1 MYNILLSILLVVGQP
16 QRNTFTFSLTNAHNR
31 KRGVSLALYMFH
43 LLFCTFSQQ
52 VIVKTVTGRHHVP
65 TSAIYV
71 FLGETQVELLRNKEI
86 EEAVSHNNCFVPNMK
101 CSFKT
106 QKLCCVGI
114 TNLGTIKYAH
124 FCCKKPKV

>member
-1 MYNILLSILLVVGQP
+1 MYNVLLFILLMVGQP

-31 KRGVSLALYMFH
+31 KRGVSVALCMFH

-101 CSFKT
+101 YVPSKH
-106 QKLCCVGI
+106 KNCVVLASQ
-114 TNLGTIKYAH
+114 TWE
-124 FCCKKPKV
+124 P